1 MIASVWMPQGGW
13 LHETLKEAWGDY
25 TLFLVVGL
33 LVAAAVRSRASRS
46 ARSRASMR
54 GTVFFLLLHIL
65 SLPLL
70 GYLAAGGHDSYRS
83 WHLISITF
91 AAFAGVTILLAI
103 LFDGVLRGLRFET
116 PRLMQDIL
124 AAGAYLV
131 TFFVLLSAWGVNLGG
146 LIATSAVLTAVI
158 GFSLQDTLGN
168 LMGGMALQMERSVQ
182 PGDWVR
188 VGDVVGKVLEV
199 RWRQTTLE
207 TRNWE
212 TVVVPNSFLAKNQF
226 MVLGRRQGQPV
237 QLRRSIE
244 FNTDYRFSPAEVIRT
259 VEEALRRAPMQAV
272 AAEPPADCVLL
283 DMRGSFY
290 TFRVRYY
297 LTDLNRDDP
306 IDSLV
311 RNRIDVALRRAGI
324 PLTMPAQAVF
334 LTSES
339 EARRQRKA
347 RDRDRTRE
355 EVLRRVQ
362 LFEKLSDEE
371 LDTLADGLRFSPFSA
386 GEVMTRQG
394 AEGHDLYLIHQ
405 GRVGVRVQ
413 GGGVETEVAELGPGA
428 FFGERSL
435 MTGEMRSATTVALTD
450 VVCYR
455 LPKAELE
462 TILKRRPELAD
473 ELAEILARRE
483 NELDARRQH
492 SSSAAREQRVES
504 DRRRLVSQIR
514 DFFGL

>member
-1 MIASVWMPQGGW
+1 MPQGGW
-13 LHETLKEAWGDY
+13 LHETLLEAWRDY
-25 TLFLVVGL
+25 TPFLVVGL
-33 LVAAAVRSRASRS
+33 LIAAAVRSRASR
-46 ARSRASMR
+46 AKRSRASMR
-54 GTVFFLLLHIL
+54 GTAVLLLLHLL
-65 SLPLL
+65 SLPLI
-70 GYLAAGGHDSYRS
+70 GYLAAGGYDSHDS

-103 LFDGVLRGLRFET
+103 LFDGILRGLRWDA
-116 PRLMQDIL
+116 PRLLQDMV

-168 LMGGMALQMERSVQ
+168 LMGGLALQMERSVR

-188 VGDVVGKVLEV
+188 VGDVVGRVLEV

-212 TVVVPNSFLAKNQF
+212 TVVVPNSVLAKNQF
-226 MVLGRRQGQPV
+226 MVLGKRFGEPV

-244 FNTDYRFSPAEVIRT
+244 FNTDYRYSPAQVITT
-259 VEEALRRAPMQAV
+259 VEEAMRRTPTAAV
-272 AAEPPADCVLL
+272 AAEPPPDCVLVDL
-283 DMRGSFY
+283 RGSFY

-311 RNRIDVALRRAGI
+311 RNRIDAALRRAGI

-334 LTSES
+334 LTSDS
-339 EARRQRKA
+339 EERRQRKA

-355 EVLRRVQ
+355 AVLRRVH
-362 LFEKLSDEE
+362 LFEKLSEEE
-371 LDTLADGLRFSPFSA
+371 LDALADGLRFSPFSA
-386 GEVMTRQG
+386 GESMTRQG
-394 AEGHDLYLIHQ
+394 TEGHDLYLIHQ

-413 GGGVETEVAELGPGA
+413 AGGVETEVAELGPGA

-462 TILKRRPELAD
+462 SILKRRPELAD
-473 ELAEILARRE
+473 QLAEILARRE
-483 NELDARRQH
+483 NELDARRQNLNV
-492 SSSAAREQRVES
+492 AAREQRVES

-514 DFFGL
+514 NFFGL

>member
-1 MIASVWMPQGGW
+1 MAEGGW
-13 LHETLKEAWGDY
+13 LHDTLQEAWRDY
-25 TLFLVVGL
+25 TLL
-33 LVAAAVRSRASRS
+33 LVIGLVLAAAVRSRASRS
-46 ARSRASMR
+46 RRSRASMR
-54 GTVFFLLLHIL
+54 GTAIFLLLHIA

-70 GYLAAGGHDSYRS
+70 GYLAASGHESYES
-83 WHLISITF
+83 WRLFSITL
-91 AAFAGVTILLAI
+91 ATFAGVTILLAI
-103 LFDGVLRGLRFET
+103 LFDGILRGLRLEA
-116 PRLMQDIL
+116 PRLVQDMF

-131 TFFVLLSAWGVNLGG
+131 SGLFLLSAWGVNLGG

-168 LMGGMALQMERSVQ
+168 LMGGMALQAERSVR
-182 PGDWVR
+182 PGDWVK

-199 RWRQTTLE
+199 RWRQTTIE

-212 TVVVPNSFLAKNQF
+212 TVIVPNSFLVKNQF
-226 MVLGRRQGQPV
+226 MILGRRQGQPL
-237 QLRRSIE
+237 QLRRALE
-244 FNTDYRFSPAEVIRT
+244 FNTDYRFAPADVIRT
-259 VEEALRRAPMQAV
+259 VEEALRRAPIQSV
-272 AAEPPADCVLL
+272 AAEPLPDCVLF

-324 PLTMPAQAVF
+324 PLTMPAAAVF
-334 LTSES
+334 LTRDSEK
-339 EARRQRKA
+339 RRKRKEQ
-347 RDRDRTRE
+347 DRDRTRE
-355 EVLRRVQ
+355 EVLRRVH
-362 LFEKLSDEE
+362 LFEKLSEDE
-371 LDTLADGLRFSPFSA
+371 LDELADGLRFSPFSS

-394 AEGHDLYLIHQ
+394 TEGHDLYLIHQ
-405 GRVGVRVQ
+405 GKVAVRVQ
-413 GGGVETEVAELGPGA
+413 ANGVETEVAQLGPGA

-435 MTGEMRSATTVALTD
+435 MTGEMRSATTVALSD

-462 TILKRRPELAD
+462 GVLKRRPELAD
-473 ELAEILARRE
+473 ELAELLARRV
-483 NELDARRQH
+483 NELDAHRQH
-492 SSSAAREQRVES
+492 LNSDAREQRVES

-514 DFFGL
+514 NFFGL

>member
-1 MIASVWMPQGGW
+1 MPEGGW
-13 LHETLKEAWGDY
+13 LHDTLVEAWRDY
-25 TLFLVVGL
+25 TLVLVAGL
-33 LVAAAVRSRASRS
+33 IVAAAVRARAAKA

-54 GTVFFLLLHIL
+54 GTAIFLLLHIA

-70 GYLAAGGHDSYRS
+70 GYLAAGGHASYGS
-83 WHLISITF
+83 WRLFSITL
-91 AAFAGVTILLAI
+91 ATFAGVTILLAI
-103 LFDGVLRGLRFET
+103 LFDGILRGLRFEA
-116 PRLMQDIL
+116 PRLMQDMV
-124 AAGAYLV
+124 AAGTYLV
-131 TFFVLLSAWGVNLGG
+131 AFFILLSAWGVNLGG
-146 LIATSAVLTAVI
+146 IIATSAVLTAVI

-168 LMGGMALQMERSVQ
+168 LMGGMALQMERSVR

-212 TVVVPNSFLAKNQF
+212 TVIVPNSVLSKNQF
-226 MVLGRRQGQPV
+226 MILGRRHGQPL
-237 QLRRSIE
+237 QLRRAIE
-244 FNTDYRFSPAEVIRT
+244 FHTDYRFPPAEVIRT
-259 VEEALRRAPMQAV
+259 VEEALRRAPIQSV
-272 AAEPPADCVLL
+272 GSEPLPDCVLL
-283 DMRGSFY
+283 DLRGSFY
-290 TFRVRYY
+290 TFRARYY
-297 LTDLNRDDP
+297 LTDLTRDDP

-311 RNRIDVALRRAGI
+311 RNRIDTALRRAGI

-334 LTSES
+334 VTSET
-339 EARRQRKA
+339 EERRQRKEK
-347 RDRDRTRE
+347 DRDRTRE
-355 EVLRRVQ
+355 DVLRSAQ
-362 LFEKLSDEE
+362 LFARLSAEE
-371 LDTLADGLRFSPFSA
+371 LDQLADGLRFSPFAA

-394 AEGHDLYLIHQ
+394 AEGHDLYLIHH

-413 GGGVETEVAELGPGA
+413 ANGVETEVAELGPGA

-435 MTGEMRSATTVALTD
+435 MTGDKRSATTVALTD

-462 TILKRRPELAD
+462 GVLKRRPELAD

-492 SSSAAREQRVES
+492 LGQQAREQEVEN

-514 DFFGL
+514 NFFGL

>member
-1 MIASVWMPQGGW
+1 MPEGGW
-13 LHETLKEAWGDY
+13 LHDTLQEAWRDY
-25 TLFLVVGL
+25 TLLLVIGL
-33 LVAAAVRSRASRS
+33 VVAAAVRSRASRT

-54 GTVFFLLLHIL
+54 GTAFFLFLHVAT
-65 SLPLL
+65 LPLL
-70 GYLAAGGHDSYRS
+70 GYLAAGGYQSYDSWRLFS
-83 WHLISITF
+83 LSL
-91 AAFAGVTILLAI
+91 AAMAGVTILLAI
-103 LFDGVLRGLRFET
+103 LFDGILRGLRFEA
-116 PRLMQDIL
+116 PRLMQDMV

-131 TFFVLLSAWGVNLGG
+131 AFFVLLSAWGVNLGG

-168 LMGGMALQMERSVQ
+168 LMGGMALQMERSVR
-182 PGDWVR
+182 PGDWVK

-212 TVVVPNSFLAKNQF
+212 TVIVPNSLLSKNQF
-226 MVLGRRQGQPV
+226 MVLGRRLGQPL

-244 FNTDYRFSPAEVIRT
+244 FNTDYRFNPAEVIRT
-259 VEEALRRAPMQAV
+259 VEEALRRAPIQSV
-272 AAEPPADCVLL
+272 GAEPLPDCVLL
-283 DMRGSFY
+283 DLRGSFY
-290 TFRVRYY
+290 TFRARYY

-311 RNRIDVALRRAGI
+311 RNRIDTALRRANI
-324 PLTMPAQAVF
+324 PLTMPAQAIF
-334 LTSES
+334 LTSDS
-339 EARRQRKA
+339 EERRERKA

-355 EVLRRVQ
+355 EVLRRAA
-362 LFEKLSDEE
+362 LFAKLSDEE
-371 LDTLADGLRFSPFSA
+371 LDQLSDGLRFSPFSA

-394 AEGHDLYLIHQ
+394 TEGHDLYFIHQ
-405 GRVGVRVQ
+405 GRVGVRIQ
-413 GGGVETEVAELGPGA
+413 AGGVETEVAELGAGD

-455 LPKAELE
+455 LAKSDLQEV
-462 TILKRRPELAD
+462 LKRRPELAD

-483 NELDARRQH
+483 NELDARRQNLN
-492 SSSAAREQRVES
+492 ADAREKRVEN

-514 DFFGL
+514 NFFGL

>member
-1 MIASVWMPQGGW
+1 MPQEGW
-13 LHETLKEAWGDY
+13 LHDTLQEAWRDY

-33 LVAAAVRSRASRS
+33 VVAAAVRARASR
-46 ARSRASMR
+46 ATRSRASMR
-54 GTVFFLLLHIL
+54 GTAIFLFLHIA

-70 GYLAAGGHDSYRS
+70 GYLAAGGHESYGS
-83 WHLISITF
+83 WRLLSITL

-103 LFDGVLRGLRFET
+103 LFDGILRGLRFEA
-116 PRLMQDIL
+116 PRLMQDMV
-124 AAGAYLV
+124 AAGGYLV
-131 TFFVLLSAWGVNLGG
+131 AFFVLLSAWGVNLGG
-146 LIATSAVLTAVI
+146 IIATSAVLTAVI

-168 LMGGMALQMERSVQ
+168 LMGGMALQMERSVR
-182 PGDWVR
+182 PGDWVK
-188 VGDVVGKVLEV
+188 VGEVVGKVLEV
-199 RWRQTTLE
+199 RWRQTTIE

-212 TVVVPNSFLAKNQF
+212 TVIVPNSVLSKNQF
-226 MVLGRRQGQPV
+226 MILGRRHGQPL
-237 QLRRSIE
+237 QLRRALE
-244 FNTDYRFSPAEVIRT
+244 FNTDYRFPPAEVIRT
-259 VEEALRRAPMQAV
+259 VEEALRRAPMQSV
-272 AAEPPADCVLL
+272 AAEPLPDCVLMDL
-283 DMRGSFY
+283 RGSFY

-311 RNRIDVALRRAGI
+311 RNRVDTALRRAGI
-324 PLTMPAQAVF
+324 PLTLPAQALFV
-334 LTSES
+334 TSES
-339 EARRQRKA
+339 EERRQRKA
-347 RDRDRTRE
+347 RDRDRSRE
-355 EVLRRVQ
+355 DALRRAQ
-362 LFEKLSDEE
+362 LFARLSDEE
-371 LDTLADGLRFSPFSA
+371 IDQLADGLRFSPFAA

-394 AEGHDLYLIHQ
+394 TAGHDLYLIHQ

-413 GGGVETEVAELGPGA
+413 ANGVETEVAELGPGA

-435 MTGEMRSATTVALTD
+435 MTGDKRSATTVAVTD

-462 TILKRRPELAD
+462 GVLKRRPELAE

-492 SSSAAREQRVES
+492 LNAQAREQHIES

-514 DFFGL
+514 NFFGL